1 MIFIWVF
8 LTEFYMKF
16 FTNLHFLILCT
27 DILTVKINK
36 AGLLKN
42 AFFGKMTVGSETQ
55 KEPFDGGGK

>member
-1 MIFIWVF
+1 
-8 LTEFYMKF
+8 MKF

-55 KEPFDGGGK
+55 KEPFDGGEK